1 MLFRSHWNEKS
12 NKKFINQLL
21 SEQKINDYGIFNTEY
36 IENLKSR
43 IFSEDYSVARKFWS
57 IMSFQAW
64 LDIYFGDSLN
74 HESFYNFSYNKAY
87 ERKQ

>member
-1 MLFRSHWNEKS
+1 MLPH
-12 NKKFINQLL
+12 LL
-21 SEQKINDYGIFNTEY
+21 SEKKIEDYGVFNSKY
-36 IENLKSR
+36 IENIKNK
-43 IFSEDYSVARKFWS
+43 IFSEDYSYARKFWS
-57 IMSFQAW
+57 IMSLQAW